1 MKVDEFVGFLKAR
14 PAEYDVEPKTINGAD
29 GVVVENKM
37 FSTKTHFTGAAIE
50 GNDMVALLT
59 ATHHGKNT
67 THMTRITGYFSRIEG
82 WNKGKLGEL
91 RDRYK
96 NEGHF

>member
-1 MKVDEFVGFLKAR
+1 VDEFVEFFKAH
-14 PAEYDVEPKTINGAD
+14 PAEYDVEPRTHEGAD
-29 GVVVENKM
+29 GVVVANKM
-37 FSTKTHFTGAAIE
+37 FDTKTHFTSAAIE

-67 THMTRITGYFSRIEG
+67 TQMTRITGYFSRVEG
-82 WNKGKLGEL
+82 WNKGKTGEL
-91 RDRYK
+91 RDRYR